1 MRLNNLDESLP
12 TYTEDQDFDQTI
24 YEFSIVV
31 EDINSFKGEY
41 IEPISD
47 VGRAIVKSAKGL
59 VKPISDK
66 VQSFMSK
73 RRDKRFIIEK
83 IDEKLRE
90 DDLLDRLLSN
100 DMIKVTLSK
109 VDNEYLV
116 RIKAKSDKRIQYFL
130 VTHQLNRD
138 GNEEFDSFKDDLKN
152 KIPKLIRK
160 AKNEFKLNIANESVN
175 SILKAYEELYGTEKL
190 EELKDKLK

>member
-1 MRLNNLDESLP
+1 MRFNNLDESLP

-24 YEFSIVV
+24 YEFSIGI

-73 RRDKRFIIEK
+73 RRDKKFIIEK
-83 IDEKLRE
+83 IEEKLRE

-109 VDNEYLV
+109 VDSEYLV
-116 RIKAKSDKRIQYFL
+116 RIKAKSDRRIQYFL
-130 VTHQLNRD
+130 VSHQLNRD
-138 GNEEFDSFKDDLKN
+138 GNEEFDKFKDDLKN

-160 AKNEFKLNIANESVN
+160 AKNEFKLNIANESVD
-175 SILKAYEELYGTEKL
+175 SILRAYEELYGTEKL

>member
-1 MRLNNLDESLP
+1 MRFNNLDESLP
-12 TYTEDQDFDQTI
+12 TYTEDQDFDQTL
-24 YEFSIVV
+24 YEFSIGI
-31 EDINSFKGEY
+31 EDFNSFKGEY

-66 VQSFMSK
+66 VQSFVA
-73 RRDKRFIIEK
+73 RHRDKKFIIEK
-83 IDEKLRE
+83 IEEKLRE

-116 RIKAKSDKRIQYFL
+116 RIKTKSDKRIQYFL

-138 GNEEFDSFKDDLKN
+138 GNEEFDKFKDDLKN

-160 AKNEFKLNIANESVN
+160 AKNEFKLNIANESIN
-175 SILKAYEELYGTEKL
+175 SILKAYEDLYGTEKL
-190 EELKDKLK
+190 EELKDRLK

>member
-1 MRLNNLDESLP
+1 MRFNNLDESLP
-12 TYTEDQDFDQTI
+12 TYTEDQDFDQTL
-24 YEFSIVV
+24 YEFSIGI
-31 EDINSFKGEY
+31 EDFNSFKGEY

-73 RRDKRFIIEK
+73 RRDKKFIIEK
-83 IDEKLRE
+83 IEEKLRE

-138 GNEEFDSFKDDLKN
+138 GNEEFDKFKDDLKN

-160 AKNEFKLNIANESVN
+160 TKNEFKLNIANESVN
-175 SILKAYEELYGTEKL
+175 SILKAYEDLYGTEKL
-190 EELKDKLK
+190 EELKDRLK

>member
-1 MRLNNLDESLP
+1 MRFNNLDESLP
-12 TYTEDQDFDQTI
+12 TYTEDQDFNQTI
-24 YEFSIVV
+24 YEFSIGI

-73 RRDKRFIIEK
+73 RRDKKFIIEK
-83 IDEKLRE
+83 IEEKLRE

-100 DMIKVTLSK
+100 DMIKVTLSR

-116 RIKAKSDKRIQYFL
+116 RIKAKSDRRIQYFL
-130 VTHQLNRD
+130 VSHQLNRD
-138 GNEEFDSFKDDLKN
+138 GNEEFDKFKDDLKN

>member
-1 MRLNNLDESLP
+1 MRFNNLDESLP
-12 TYTEDQDFDQTI
+12 TYTEDQDFNQTI
-24 YEFSIVV
+24 YEFSIGT

-41 IEPISD
+41 IEPVSD

-59 VKPISDK
+59 VKPISDR

-73 RRDKRFIIEK
+73 RRDKKFIIEK
-83 IDEKLRE
+83 IEEKLRE

-100 DMIKVTLSK
+100 DMIKVTLSR

-116 RIKAKSDKRIQYFL
+116 RIKAKSDRRIQYFL
-130 VTHQLNRD
+130 VSHQLNRD
-138 GNEEFDSFKDDLKN
+138 GNEEFDKFKDDLKN

>member
-1 MRLNNLDESLP
+1 MRFNNLDESLP

-24 YEFSIVV
+24 YEFSIGV

-100 DMIKVTLSK
+100 DMIKVTLSR

-116 RIKAKSDKRIQYFL
+116 RIKAKSDRRIQYFL
-130 VTHQLNRD
+130 VSHQLNRD
-138 GNEEFDSFKDDLKN
+138 GNEEFDKFKDDLKN

-175 SILKAYEELYGTEKL
+175 SILKAYEDLYGTEKL

>member
-1 MRLNNLDESLP
+1 MRFNNLDESLP

-24 YEFSIVV
+24 CEFSIGI

-41 IEPISD
+41 IEPVSD

-59 VKPISDK
+59 VKPISDR

-73 RRDKRFIIEK
+73 RRDKKFIIEK
-83 IDEKLRE
+83 IEEKLRE

-100 DMIKVTLSK
+100 GMIKVTLSK
-109 VDNEYLV
+109 VDSEYLV

-138 GNEEFDSFKDDLKN
+138 GNEEFDKFKDDLKN

-175 SILKAYEELYGTEKL
+175 SILKAYEDLYGTERL

>member
-1 MRLNNLDESLP
+1 MRFNNLDESLP
-12 TYTEDQDFDQTI
+12 TYTEDQDFNQTI
-24 YEFSIVV
+24 YEFSIGI

-83 IDEKLRE
+83 IEEKLRE

-100 DMIKVTLSK
+100 DMIKVTLSR

-116 RIKAKSDKRIQYFL
+116 RIKAKSDRRIQYFL
-130 VTHQLNRD
+130 VSHQLNRD
-138 GNEEFDSFKDDLKN
+138 GNEEFDKFKDDLKN

>member
-1 MRLNNLDESLP
+1 MRFNNLDESLP

-24 YEFSIVV
+24 YEFSIGV

-73 RRDKRFIIEK
+73 CMDKRFIIEK
-83 IDEKLRE
+83 IEEKLKE

-130 VTHQLNRD
+130 VSHQLNRD
-138 GNEEFDSFKDDLKN
+138 GNEEFDKFKDDLKN

>member
-1 MRLNNLDESLP
+1 MRFNNLDESLP

-24 YEFSIVV
+24 YEFSIGV

-47 VGRAIVKSAKGL
+47 VGRAVVKSVKGL
-59 VKPISDK
+59 VKPISDR

-73 RRDKRFIIEK
+73 RRDKKFIIEK
-83 IDEKLRE
+83 IEEKLRE

-100 DMIKVTLSK
+100 GMIKVTLSK
-109 VDNEYLV
+109 VDSEYLV

-138 GNEEFDSFKDDLKN
+138 GNEEFDKFKDDLKN

-175 SILKAYEELYGTEKL
+175 SILRAYEELYGTEKL

>member
-1 MRLNNLDESLP
+1 MRFNNLDESLP
-12 TYTEDQDFDQTI
+12 TYTEDQDFNQTI
-24 YEFSIVV
+24 YEFSIGI

-41 IEPISD
+41 IEPVSD

-59 VKPISDK
+59 VKPISDR

-73 RRDKRFIIEK
+73 RRDKKFIIEK
-83 IDEKLRE
+83 IEEKLRE

-100 DMIKVTLSK
+100 DMIKVTLSR

-116 RIKAKSDKRIQYFL
+116 RIKAKSDRRIQYFL
-130 VTHQLNRD
+130 VSHQLNRD
-138 GNEEFDSFKDDLKN
+138 GNEEFDKFKDDLKN

>member
-1 MRLNNLDESLP
+1 MRFNNLDESLP
-12 TYTEDQDFDQTI
+12 TYTEDQDFNQTI
-24 YEFSIVV
+24 YEFSIGV

-73 RRDKRFIIEK
+73 HRDKRFIIEK
-83 IDEKLRE
+83 IEEKLRE

-100 DMIKVTLSK
+100 DMIKVTLSR

-116 RIKAKSDKRIQYFL
+116 RIKAKSDRRIQYFL
-130 VTHQLNRD
+130 VSHQLNRD
-138 GNEEFDSFKDDLKN
+138 GNEEFDKFKDDLKN

>member
-1 MRLNNLDESLP
+1 MRFNNLDESLP
-12 TYTEDQDFDQTI
+12 TYTEDQDFDQTL
-24 YEFSIVV
+24 YEFSIGI
-31 EDINSFKGEY
+31 EDFNSFKGEY

-47 VGRAIVKSAKGL
+47 VGRAIMKSAKGL
-59 VKPISDK
+59 VKPISDR
-66 VQSFMSK
+66 VQSFVA
-73 RRDKRFIIEK
+73 RHRDKKFIIEK
-83 IDEKLRE
+83 IEEKLRE

-116 RIKAKSDKRIQYFL
+116 RIKTKSDKRIQYFL

-138 GNEEFDSFKDDLKN
+138 GNEEFDKFKDDLKN

-160 AKNEFKLNIANESVN
+160 AKNEFKLNIANESIN
-175 SILKAYEELYGTEKL
+175 SILKAYEDLYGTEKL
-190 EELKDKLK
+190 EELKDRLK